1 MSPLCEDAASYVD
14 QRMGDLRFALYR
26 SALPR
31 RMFRVFAEY
40 KAESERYSAE
50 MWIVGSSHV
59 CRFWTDSAALTET
72 LTCSPVLGAEAGP
85 VAEASDL
92 SCVSV
97 EKRIGAL
104 RYRIEI
110 AAERS
115 PLRLEPSAE
124 PLLEY
129 AYPAGQECDAQAV
142 TRIETARVEPSLFEM
157 RAYHSYPKERAY
169 VKSRTLIIVDAP

>member
-1 MSPLCEDAASYVD
+1 MSPRYDGAAYVD
-14 QRMGDLRFALYR
+14 QRMGDLRFALFP
-26 SALPR
+26 SALPKNL
-31 RMFRVFAEY
+31 FRVFAES
-40 KAESERYSAE
+40 KTESERYSAE

-59 CRFWTDSAALTET
+59 CRFRAGGAALTET
-72 LTCSPVLGAEAGP
+72 LTCTAVLGAEADP

-97 EKRIGAL
+97 EKRIGPL
-104 RYRIEI
+104 LYRIEI

-129 AYPAGQECDAQAV
+129 AYPSGCASEAQAV
-142 TRIETARVEPSLFEM
+142 TRIEAARMEPSLFEM
-157 RAYHSYPKERAY
+157 ISYHSYPKERAH
-169 VKSRTLIIVDAP
+169 VKTRTLIAVDAP